1 MMPKLLRRHFLR
13 EEPVEKLV
21 FQNHVV
27 FAHIGLRVPFARV
40 LAAYR
45 GLLPDP
51 VGGALKM
58 LPQSRSADLVLEQI
72 VLRAKLKHLPD
83 VRIVVTVAQRKHRQ
97 LAGQVGKML
106 HQLYPVHDRHQHI
119 RDHHIDRLRRENFQR
134 LRAVG
139 RLRAHQK
146 IAAALVDQLFQIGT
160 EPQLVIHD
168 HYVIHVPPP
177 PFPSS
182 FSF

>member
-1 MMPKLLRRHFLR
+1 M
-13 EEPVEKLV
+13 EKLI

-58 LPQSRSADLVLEQI
+58 LPQSRSADLMFEQI

-83 VRIVVTVAQRKHRQ
+83 VRIVVAVAQRKHRQ
-97 LAGQVGKML
+97 PMGYTGKML

-119 RDHHIDRLRRENFQR
+119 RDHNVDRLR
-134 LRAVG
+134 A
-139 RLRAHQK
+139 
-146 IAAALVDQLFQIGT
+146 
-160 EPQLVIHD
+160 
-168 HYVIHVPPP
+168 
-177 PFPSS
+177 
-182 FSF
+182 

>member
-1 MMPKLLRRHFLR
+1 M
-13 EEPVEKLV
+13 EKLI

-58 LPQSRSADLVLEQI
+58 LPQEPRALISCLKQI

-83 VRIVVTVAQRKHRQ
+83 VRIVVAVAQRKHRQ
-97 LAGQVGKML
+97 
-106 HQLYPVHDRHQHI
+106 PVR
-119 RDHHIDRLRRENFQR
+119 
-134 LRAVG
+134 
-139 RLRAHQK
+139 
-146 IAAALVDQLFQIGT
+146 
-160 EPQLVIHD
+160 
-168 HYVIHVPPP
+168 
-177 PFPSS
+177 
-182 FSF
+182 